1 MPGSQTGFN
10 LKPLLV
16 LCTLACAGSAI
27 AQQATIKIGLIAP
40 LEGALALS
48 GQDAIRGTELAL
60 DEIKYMIGNKK
71 IVVLK
76 ESSNGRPDV
85 ALSKAK
91 KLIEQDNVDIL
102 IGPLAGGEGLAI
114 KEYAKTKP
122 NKTFVQGTSAA
133 QELTLKDPAPNL
145 YRFTG
150 DGAQWQAGL
159 GNYAYDVKGYRKV
172 VSVGDDYAFPYS
184 QVAGFIS
191 EFCPKGGRIPQR
203 FWAPLGTKDYNSI
216 IAKIPDDIDAIY
228 LLVAGADAVNFL
240 TQYQQAGGKKPV
252 IAGTATVDRNVLSTK
267 GNFKKGTVGVV
278 TAGPITE
285 SNSDPMWVA
294 LVAAYQKKYPDGL
307 GSPSFNAMTYYI
319 NTKAS
324 MAALA
329 KVNGDLSDNHKKFRD
344 AMQTLKMPSPL
355 GMVEL
360 DANRQGIVDNF
371 LSEVAERPDGSLYLK
386 MISKQRVNQTLGL
399 PVEQFLTKIPAGR
412 DAPACQ

>member
-1 MPGSQTGFN
+1 MKRRQSGCM
-10 LKPLLV
+10 LKPLFV
-16 LCTLACAGSAI
+16 LTMAAFAGTAA

-85 ALSKAK
+85 ALGKAK

-114 KEYAKTKP
+114 KEYAKTQP

-133 QELTLKDPAPNL
+133 QELTLKDAAPNL

-159 GNYAYDVKGYRKV
+159 GNYAYDVKGYRNI

-191 EFCPKGGRIPQR
+191 EFCPKGGRIAQR

-216 IAKIPDDIDAIY
+216 IAKIPDNIDAIY

-240 TQYQQAGGKKPV
+240 TQYQQAGGKKP
-252 IAGTATVDRNVLSTK
+252 IISGTATVDRNVLSTK

-285 SNSDPMWVA
+285 SNTEPMWVA

-307 GSPSFNAMTYYI
+307 GSPSFN
-319 NTKAS
+319 
-324 MAALA
+324 
-329 KVNGDLSDNHKKFRD
+329 HKKFRD
-344 AMQTLKMPSPL
+344 AMQALKMPSPMGL
-355 GMVEL
+355 VEL
-360 DANRQGIVDNF
+360 DANRQGIVDNY

-412 DAPACQ
+412 DAPVCQ

>member
-1 MPGSQTGFN
+1 MKRRQSGCMLT
-10 LKPLLV
+10 PLVV
-16 LCTLACAGSAI
+16 LTMAAFAGTAA

-85 ALSKAK
+85 ALGKAK

-114 KEYAKTKP
+114 KEYAKTQP

-133 QELTLKDPAPNL
+133 QELTLKDAAPNL

-150 DGAQWQAGL
+150 EGAQWQAGL
-159 GNYAYDVKGYRKV
+159 GNYAYDVKGYRNI
-172 VSVGDDYAFPYS
+172 VSVGDDYAFPSS

-191 EFCPKGGRIPQR
+191 EFCPKGGRIAQR

-216 IAKIPDDIDAIY
+216 IAKIPDNIDAIY

-240 TQYQQAGGKKPV
+240 TQYQQAGGKKP
-252 IAGTATVDRNVLSTK
+252 IISGTAGTSDSSVSSEAVRVAIS
-267 GNFKKGTVGVV
+267 FGVAASDCFSDF
-278 TAGPITE
+278 TASASALTGKSPFMRR
-285 SNSDPMWVA
+285 SNSA
-294 LVAAYQKKYPDGL
+294 RCAGSSAA
-307 GSPSFNAMTYYI
+307 SFLLQAAC
-319 NTKAS
+319 AS
-324 MAALA
+324 
-329 KVNGDLSDNHKKFRD
+329 
-344 AMQTLKMPSPL
+344 
-355 GMVEL
+355 VE
-360 DANRQGIVDNF
+360 R
-371 LSEVAERPDGSLYLK
+371 
-386 MISKQRVNQTLGL
+386 
-399 PVEQFLTKIPAGR
+399 
-412 DAPACQ
+412 APAARHALRMSAGM

>member
-1 MPGSQTGFN
+1 MKRRQSGCM

-16 LCTLACAGSAI
+16 LTMAAFAGIAA

-85 ALSKAK
+85 ALGKAK

-114 KEYAKTKP
+114 KEYAKTQP

-133 QELTLKDPAPNL
+133 QELTLKDAAPNL

-159 GNYAYDVKGYRKV
+159 GNYAYDVKGYRNI

-191 EFCPKGGRIPQR
+191 EFCPKGGRIAQR

-216 IAKIPDDIDAIY
+216 IAKIPDNIDAIY

-240 TQYQQAGGKKPV
+240 TQYQQAGGKKP
-252 IAGTATVDRNVLSTK
+252 IISGTATVDRNVLSTK

-285 SNSDPMWVA
+285 SNTEPMWVA

-344 AMQTLKMPSPL
+344 AMQALKMPSPMGL
-355 GMVEL
+355 VEL
-360 DANRQGIVDNF
+360 DANRQGIVDNY

-386 MISKQRVNQTLGL
+386 MISKQRVNQTLGF

-412 DAPACQ
+412 DAPVCQ